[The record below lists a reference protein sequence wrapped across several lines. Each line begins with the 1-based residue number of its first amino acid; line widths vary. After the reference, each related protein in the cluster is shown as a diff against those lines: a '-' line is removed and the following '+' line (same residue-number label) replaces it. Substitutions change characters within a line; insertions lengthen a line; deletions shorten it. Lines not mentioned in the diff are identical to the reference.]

1 MKHSR
6 RPWVRLA
13 VLAMFVLAALSTAS
27 AQSLHA
33 KWFKVLVKAD
43 TCRVNPY
50 TGFFSSYKFQF
61 YIYVY
66 LHYAGPGES
75 PRGSLYDWEVWS
87 KTEGGRW
94 ECVMEFSESSSSQSE
109 NFFPDINMS
118 LPTEKGDNFSTYVTP
133 RIVASPLSNTFVA
146 GGEIYAGRDINGRR
160 LYGWLTM
167 TGKLV
172 PMPKWVD

>member
-1 MKHSR
+1 
-6 RPWVRLA
+6 
-13 VLAMFVLAALSTAS
+13 
-27 AQSLHA
+27 
-33 KWFKVLVKAD
+33 
-43 TCRVNPY
+43 
-50 TGFFSSYKFQF
+50 
-61 YIYVY
+61 
-66 LHYAGPGES
+66 
-75 PRGSLYDWEVWS
+75 
-87 KTEGGRW
+87 
-94 ECVMEFSESSSSQSE
+94 
-109 NFFPDINMS
+109 MS